1 MIFQVMKHVKTYK
14 QSEKQS
20 AVLVFC
26 CGGYSPALLEMLIL
40 CCSTKLQKHMK
51 ICEKL
56 CKKTV

>member
-26 CGGYSPALLEMLIL
+26 CSEYSPALLENSLL
-40 CCSTKLQKHMK
+40 LY
-51 ICEKL
+51 
-56 CKKTV
+56 KTTETLVN